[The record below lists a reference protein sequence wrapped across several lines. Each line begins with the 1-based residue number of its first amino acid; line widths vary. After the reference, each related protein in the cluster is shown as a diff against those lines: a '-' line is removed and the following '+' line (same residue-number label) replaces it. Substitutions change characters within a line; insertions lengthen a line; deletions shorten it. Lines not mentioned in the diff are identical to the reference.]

1 MAWAL
6 DEGLPIYPQLMDE
19 IRRRIVTEVYKAGDR
34 IPSVRELEAEAEVN
48 ANTMQKALSEI
59 EREELL
65 VTMRSTGRT
74 VTSNVEKIKG
84 TRKTMAEREITRCMT
99 YMKELGY
106 SMEEIQNLIAEYKA

>member
-1 MAWAL
+1 
-6 DEGLPIYPQLMDE
+6 
-19 IRRRIVTEVYKAGDR
+19 
-34 IPSVRELEAEAEVN
+34 
-48 ANTMQKALSEI
+48 
-59 EREELL
+59 
-65 VTMRSTGRT
+65 MRSTGRT